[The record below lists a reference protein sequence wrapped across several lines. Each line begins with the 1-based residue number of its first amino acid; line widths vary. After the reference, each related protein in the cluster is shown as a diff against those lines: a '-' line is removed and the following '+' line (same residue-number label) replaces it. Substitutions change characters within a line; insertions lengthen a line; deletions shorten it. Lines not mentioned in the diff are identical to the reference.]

1 MNDKEAAYIL
11 FKEGVP
17 QGEIAKVLNRSEVTI
32 SRWKKKGEWD
42 KKAADELMM
51 METISDGILD
61 LVRYQLKQL
70 KLLKEKY
77 LEEGGIRL
85 IAKGDIDG
93 IRDLYNMVK
102 GKETDFTTL
111 VRIVRQINDFMK
123 NNNPDLARQVAP
135 VLNAFL
141 NEKRG
146 GNHES

>member
-1 MNDKEAAYIL
+1 
-11 FKEGVP
+11 
-17 QGEIAKVLNRSEVTI
+17 
-32 SRWKKKGEWD
+32 
-42 KKAADELMM
+42 MM

-70 KLLKEKY
+70 KSLKEKY

-146 GNHES
+146 GSHES